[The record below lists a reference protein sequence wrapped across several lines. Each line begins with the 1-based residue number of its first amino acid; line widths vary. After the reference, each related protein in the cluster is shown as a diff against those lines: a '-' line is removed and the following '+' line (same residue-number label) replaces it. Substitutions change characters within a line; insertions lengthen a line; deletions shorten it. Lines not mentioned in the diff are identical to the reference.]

1 MSAGTPDTPGTPAG
15 AADPAALAADE
26 ARLERFLA
34 TLRSRAPAFAKS
46 VRRTAAA
53 RPTTFRTLALPM
65 LRWAEA
71 VIGSDFAEHLVD
83 GYLAFTT
90 DVNESQAAYEETG
103 RYRHSSYADVHDL
116 TYADPAF
123 MKDYHWGVYVTT
135 FAWEHHLALHEFF
148 LAQFLAPLAAR
159 AAAPGGRLLAA
170 DRPGGRLLAADRPGG
185 RLLELGSGSGIWS
198 ILALGA
204 LPAWRGHAVDIS
216 ETSVALSRRMADVAG
231 LADRLVID
239 QSDALTFRAPEP
251 ADAAISCF
259 LAEHL
264 ESPGLLFANLAANLA
279 PRGRAFATV
288 ALTAAEIDHIY
299 EFRRES
305 EAVAMAE
312 HAGLR
317 VVAML
322 SAAPS
327 ATPQDRAFLP
337 RSLGLVLERRRGPV
351 W

>member
-1 MSAGTPDTPGTPAG
+1 
-15 AADPAALAADE
+15 
-26 ARLERFLA
+26 
-34 TLRSRAPAFAKS
+34 
-46 VRRTAAA
+46 
-53 RPTTFRTLALPM
+53 M

-103 RYRHSSYADVHDL
+103 RYRHSSYADVHDR

-148 LAQFLAPLAAR
+148 LAQFLAPLAAH
-159 AAAPGGRLLAA
+159 ASA
-170 DRPGGRLLAADRPGG
+170 PGG

-204 LPAWRGHAVDIS
+204 LPAWRGRAVDIS
-216 ETSVALSRRMADVAG
+216 ETSVALSRRMANVAG
-231 LADRLVID
+231 LSDRLSID
-239 QSDALTFRAPEP
+239 RADALAFRTPEP

-264 ESPGLLFANLAANLA
+264 ETPGLLFANLAANLA
-279 PRGRAFATV
+279 PRGRAFVTV

-312 HAGLR
+312 QAGLR

-322 SAAPS
+322 SAAPG
-327 ATPQDRAFLP
+327 ATPPDRAFLP